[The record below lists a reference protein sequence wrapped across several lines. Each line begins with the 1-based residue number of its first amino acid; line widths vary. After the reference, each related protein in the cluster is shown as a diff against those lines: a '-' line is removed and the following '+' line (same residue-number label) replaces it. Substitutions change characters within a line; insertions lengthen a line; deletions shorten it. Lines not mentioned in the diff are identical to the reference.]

1 MNNKPS
7 KSKSGSKG
15 TSAGKK
21 SSSTGKAPASSKT
34 QPGGLSL
41 GARIAIG
48 AVAVVMVLFMMLPS
62 LSAIFSGSSSSS
74 GATTDQGSA
83 ADTSSSA
90 STSTSA
96 SDSSDSSSSSTTS
109 TIGTIDTKY
118 STLVSTLEA
127 KLANDP
133 ENLATLLNLG
143 RDYMQ
148 WGVQVVYNG
157 TTDAD
162 TSHGNDLLNRAVS
175 YFNQYLALNDSSSV
189 KVDCALCQ
197 LYGGDTSGALAALQ
211 KITTDTPD
219 YGPAWA
225 NLGLAYEISGN
236 TDSAVSAYEKAEA
249 TDADNE
255 YGAKSYA
262 TQRIAAIKS
271 KATTSSSSSSTT
283 ASGSSATSSNTT
295 TGLSDTLAGIS
306 DTSL

>member
-1 MNNKPS
+1 MNNGSS
-7 KSKSGSKG
+7 KSKSKNRNRNA
-15 TSAGKK
+15 SAGKK
-21 SSSTGKAPASSKT
+21 GSSAGKVSTSAKT

-41 GARIAIG
+41 GAKIAIG
-48 AVAVVMVLFMMLPS
+48 VIAVVLGLSMMLPS
-62 LSAIFSGSSSSS
+62 LSAIFSNSSSSS
-74 GATTDQGSA
+74 DTSTDQ
-83 ADTSSSA
+83 SSSA
-90 STSTSA
+90 DT
-96 SDSSDSSSSSTTS
+96 SDSSDSSDSSTTS
-109 TIGTIDTKY
+109 TVSTIDTKY
-118 STLVSTLEA
+118 SPLVTTLEA

-148 WGVQVVYNG
+148 WGVQVIYNG
-157 TTDAD
+157 TTSAD
-162 TSHGNDLLNRAVS
+162 TTHGNDLLSKAVS
-175 YFNQYLALNDSSSV
+175 YFNQYLALNDSNSV

-225 NLGLAYEISGN
+225 NLGLVYEMSSD

-262 TQRIAAIKS
+262 AQRIAAIKS
-271 KATTSSSSSSTT
+271 SSTTSGSGSSTT
-283 ASGSSATSSNTT
+283 ASGSSTTSSNKT

>member
-1 MNNKPS
+1 MSNGPS
-7 KSKSGSKG
+7 KSKSKSRNAS
-15 TSAGKK
+15 TAKK
-21 SSSTGKAPASSKT
+21 SSSAGKASASSKT

-41 GARIAIG
+41 GAKIAIG
-48 AVAVVMVLFMMLPS
+48 VIAVVLGLSMMLPS
-62 LSAIFSGSSSSS
+62 LSAIFSSSSSS
-74 GATTDQGSA
+74 SDATTDQGSS
-83 ADTSSSA
+83 ADASSSA
-90 STSTSA
+90 STSTS
-96 SDSSDSSSSSTTS
+96 DSSDSSTTS
-109 TIGTIDTKY
+109 TVDTIDTKY
-118 STLVSTLEA
+118 SALVSTLEA
-127 KLANDP
+127 KLPDDP

-148 WGVQVVYNG
+148 WGVQVIYNG

-162 TSHGNDLLNRAVS
+162 TSHGDDLLGKAVS

-211 KITTDTPD
+211 QITTDTPD

-225 NLGLAYEISGN
+225 NLGLVYEMSGN
-236 TDSAVSAYEKAEA
+236 TDSAISAYEQAEA

-271 KATTSSSSSSTT
+271 KATTSSSGSSTT
-283 ASGSSATSSNTT
+283 SSGSSTTSSGTT